1 MFICLS
7 NNFFERDFVV
17 FRHCY
22 SFRWLASLFASNSAM
37 HNSTAF
43 EIFEKML
50 VKELELW
57 NLASAVSAVLFCAC
71 NDPLFSGIPPKRFG
85 TSLMYGDIYCTD
97 CNLVSRLLAYK
108 GKRCR
113 KKIFSLRKP
122 PTFGDA
128 TTGFPAKWRL
138 RKSAEIP
145 YRWFLKHKNFEKFG
159 RCQVLPNSFF
169 LVRMVYKPLLA
180 G

>member
-22 SFRWLASLFASNSAM
+22 SFRWLASLFASNSVM

-43 EIFEKML
+43 ETFEKML
-50 VKELELW
+50 VKELELSISCECCPLLRLQW
-57 NLASAVSAVLFCAC
+57 SSILSIRRNSA
-71 NDPLFSGIPPKRFG
+71 KRFG
-85 TSLMYGDIYCTD
+85 TYLIYGDIYCTD

-159 RCQVLPNSFF
+159 RCQVLLNSFF